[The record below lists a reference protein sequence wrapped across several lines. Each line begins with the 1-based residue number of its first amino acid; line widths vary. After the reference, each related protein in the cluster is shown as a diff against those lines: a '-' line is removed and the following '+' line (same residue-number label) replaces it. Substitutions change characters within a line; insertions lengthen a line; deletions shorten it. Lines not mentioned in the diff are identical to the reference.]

1 MSKHTEFIR
10 CIDSF
15 VYDIELL
22 HVDENHHIIDVEVD
36 NVKVEPITH
45 CYRIY
50 YLVPLIKPIYFMD
63 MKLTSDHVEVQ
74 FEHEGYQ
81 TFHTPEDFRDH
92 LDSLK
97 NSEKLAKRIKSYSLL
112 MVHNT

>member
-1 MSKHTEFIR
+1 MSKHTEFIK

-15 VYDIELL
+15 VYDVECLY
-22 HVDENHHIIDVEVD
+22 VDENHHVIDVEV
-36 NVKVEPITH
+36 NKIKNMAAYH
-45 CYRIY
+45 YHIF

-63 MKLTSDHVEVQ
+63 IKLTIDYAEVQ
-74 FEHEGYQ
+74 FEQEGYQ
-81 TFHTPEDFRDH
+81 TFHTSGSLREYFK
-92 LDSLK
+92 SLK